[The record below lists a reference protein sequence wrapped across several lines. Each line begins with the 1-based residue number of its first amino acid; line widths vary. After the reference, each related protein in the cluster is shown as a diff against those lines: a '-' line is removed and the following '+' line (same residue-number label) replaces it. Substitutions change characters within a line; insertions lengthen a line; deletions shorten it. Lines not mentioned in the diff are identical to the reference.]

1 MLATEKQ
8 KMAIH
13 KFGVRELDPE
23 LSIEE
28 ASGLLDALVGLSRN
42 GDRGKLKDLVKEL
55 NTPGLLQDRL
65 DELREAQPDARVGR
79 GEVVI
84 KDSVEVEQAAEDY
97 VVRALLE
104 ARHAFMVVF
113 PELSTEAI
121 APLALSLCQ
130 SILKDVRSEKLNG
143 GVKRSG
149 A

>member
-1 MLATEKQ
+1 MLATEPQKQ
-8 KMAIH
+8 ALH

-23 LSIEE
+23 LSKEE
-28 ASGLLDALVGLSRN
+28 ASKLLDALVGLSKN
-42 GDRGKLKDLVKEL
+42 GNRQKLSSLIDEL
-55 NTPGLLQDRL
+55 NTPGILSSQLEQI
-65 DELREAQPDARVGR
+65 EKAQPDARVR
-79 GEVVI
+79 KVDEVN
-84 KDSVEVEQAAEDY
+84 VEQAAEDY

-143 GVKRSG
+143 GAKHS
-149 A
+149 

>member
-1 MLATEKQ
+1 MVATEAQ
-8 KMAIH
+8 RGALH

-23 LSIEE
+23 LTKDQ
-28 ASGLLDALVGLSRN
+28 ASKLLDALVGLSRN
-42 GDRGKLKDLVKEL
+42 GNRGKLKALVEEL

-65 DELREAQPDARVGR
+65 DELREAQPDAKVGR
-79 GEVVI
+79 EEVVR

-97 VVRALLE
+97 VVKALLE

-130 SILKDVRSEKLNG
+130 SILKDVRSEKING
-143 GVKRSG
+143 GGR
-149 A
+149 

>member
-1 MLATEKQ
+1 MVATEAQ
-8 KMAIH
+8 RGALH

-23 LSIEE
+23 LTKDQ
-28 ASGLLDALVGLSRN
+28 ASKLLDALVGLSRN
-42 GDRGKLKDLVKEL
+42 GNRGKLKALVEEL

-65 DELREAQPDARVGR
+65 DELREAQPDAKVGR
-79 GEVVI
+79 EEVVR

-97 VVRALLE
+97 VVKALLE

-130 SILKDVRSEKLNG
+130 SILKDVRSEKING
-143 GVKRSG
+143 GAKRS
-149 A
+149 

>member
-1 MLATEKQ
+1 MVATDAQ
-8 KMAIH
+8 RRALH

-23 LSIEE
+23 LTKDQ
-28 ASGLLDALVGLSRN
+28 ASKLLDALVGLSRN
-42 GDRGKLKDLVKEL
+42 GNRGKLKALVEEL

-79 GEVVI
+79 GEVVR
-84 KDSVEVEQAAEDY
+84 KDSVEEEQAAEDY
-97 VVRALLE
+97 VVKALLE

-130 SILKDVRSEKLNG
+130 SILKDVRSEKING
-143 GVKRSG
+143 GGR
-149 A
+149 